1 MAEHIIDI
9 YHLTKRFGDNTIIN
23 DLSLSVE
30 KGEVVVLIGPSGCGK
45 STLLRCINGL
55 EPIQGG
61 SVKLHGEPVEHG
73 KPSLYKVRQKI
84 GMVFQSYDL
93 FRLSSRSASSIFC

>member
-9 YHLTKRFGDNTIIN
+9 DHITKRFGDNTIIN

-30 KGEVVVLIGPSGCGK
+30 QGEVLVLVGPSGCGK

-61 SVKLHGEPVEHG
+61 SIKLHGEPEEHG
-73 KPSLYKVRQKI
+73 KPSPV
-84 GMVFQSYDL
+84 SYTHQTL
-93 FRLSSRSASSIFC
+93 PTTHQV